1 MYPKLKKIQ
10 YLDFYFGL
18 ELILRII
25 LYIMTPIA
33 YVAVLIRVLPDSFTT
48 LIDTIINIKTI
59 GNRPGID
66 FLNLVF
72 WFIILLVAFTSIT
85 RGLWSLLL
93 LLFKQIRVV
102 TFVDGSYD
110 IVSLKEAIRIY
121 NITMISHIGKA
132 LTDIIDMLDDKED
145 KEDNDEEQ
153 EVTH

>member
-25 LYIMTPIA
+25 LNIMTPIA

-72 WFIILLVAFTSIT
+72 WFIILLVALTSIT
-85 RGLWSLLL
+85 RGLWLLLL

-110 IVSLKEAIRIY
+110 IVSLKEATRIY
-121 NITMISHIGKA
+121 NITMISHIGMT
-132 LTDIIDMLDDKED
+132 LNDIIDMLDD

>member
-25 LYIMTPIA
+25 LNIMTPIA

-72 WFIILLVAFTSIT
+72 WFIILLVALTSIT
-85 RGLWSLLL
+85 RGLWLLLL

-110 IVSLKEAIRIY
+110 IVSLKEATRIY
-121 NITMISHIGKA
+121 NITMISHIGMT
-132 LTDIIDMLDDKED
+132 LNDIIDMLDDKEN
-145 KEDNDEEQ
+145 NDEEQ

>member
-1 MYPKLKKIQ
+1 MYPELKKIQ

-33 YVAVLIRVLPDSFTT
+33 YVVVLIRVLPDLFTT

-72 WFIILLVAFTSIT
+72 WFIILLVALTFIT
-85 RGLWSLLL
+85 RGLWLLLL

-110 IVSLKEAIRIY
+110 IVSLKEATRIY
-121 NITMISHIGKA
+121 NITMISHIGMI
-132 LTDIIDMLDDKED
+132 LNDIIDMLMIRRITTKS
-145 KEDNDEEQ
+145 KK
-153 EVTH
+153 

>member
-1 MYPKLKKIQ
+1 MYLKLKKIQ

-25 LYIMTPIA
+25 LNIMTPIA

-72 WFIILLVAFTSIT
+72 WFIILLVALTFIT
-85 RGLWSLLL
+85 RGLWLLLL

-102 TFVDGSYD
+102 TFVDGSYN
-110 IVSLKEAIRIY
+110 IVSLKEATRIY
-121 NITMISHIGKA
+121 NITMISHIGMA
-132 LTDIIDMLDDKED
+132 LNDIIDMLDDKED
-145 KEDNDEEQ
+145 NDEEQ
-153 EVTH
+153 EVAH

>member
-1 MYPKLKKIQ
+1 MYPELKKIQ
-10 YLDFYFGL
+10 YLDFYLGL

-25 LYIMTPIA
+25 LNIMTPIA
-33 YVAVLIRVLPDSFTT
+33 YVAVLIRVLPDLFTT

-72 WFIILLVAFTSIT
+72 WFIILLVALTSIT
-85 RGLWSLLL
+85 RGLWLLLL

-110 IVSLKEAIRIY
+110 IVSLKEATRIY
-121 NITMISHIGKA
+121 NITMISHIGMT
-132 LTDIIDMLDDKED
+132 LNDIIDMLDDKED
-145 KEDNDEEQ
+145 NDEEQ
-153 EVTH
+153 EVAH

>member
-1 MYPKLKKIQ
+1 MYPELKKIQ

-33 YVAVLIRVLPDSFTT
+33 YVVVLIRVLPDFFTT

-72 WFIILLVAFTSIT
+72 WFIILLVALTFIT
-85 RGLWSLLL
+85 RGLWLLLL

-110 IVSLKEAIRIY
+110 IVSLKEATRIY
-121 NITMISHIGKA
+121 NITMISHIGMI
-132 LTDIIDMLDDKED
+132 LNDIIDMLDDKED
-145 KEDNDEEQ
+145 NDEEQ
-153 EVTH
+153 EVAH

>member
-1 MYPKLKKIQ
+1 MYPELKKIQ
-10 YLDFYFGL
+10 YLDFYLGL

-25 LYIMTPIA
+25 LNIMTPIA

-72 WFIILLVAFTSIT
+72 WFIILLVALTSIT
-85 RGLWSLLL
+85 RGLWLLLL

-110 IVSLKEAIRIY
+110 IVSLKEATRIY
-121 NITMISHIGKA
+121 NITMISHIGMA
-132 LTDIIDMLDDKED
+132 LNDIIDMLDDKED
-145 KEDNDEEQ
+145 NDEEQ
-153 EVTH
+153 EVAH

>member
-25 LYIMTPIA
+25 LNIMTPIA
-33 YVAVLIRVLPDSFTT
+33 YVVVLIRVLPDSFTT

-72 WFIILLVAFTSIT
+72 WFIILLVALTFIT
-85 RGLWSLLL
+85 RGLWLLSL

-110 IVSLKEAIRIY
+110 IVSLKEATRIY
-121 NITMISHIGKA
+121 NITMISHIGMA
-132 LTDIIDMLDDKED
+132 L
-145 KEDNDEEQ
+145 N
-153 EVTH
+153 EVAH

>member
-25 LYIMTPIA
+25 LNIMTPIA
-33 YVAVLIRVLPDSFTT
+33 YVVVLIRVLPDSFTT

-72 WFIILLVAFTSIT
+72 WFIILLVALTFIT
-85 RGLWSLLL
+85 RGLWLLSL

-110 IVSLKEAIRIY
+110 IVSLKEATRIY
-121 NITMISHIGKA
+121 NITMISHIGMA
-132 LTDIIDMLDDKED
+132 LNDIIDMLDDKED
-145 KEDNDEEQ
+145 NDEEQ
-153 EVTH
+153 EVAH

>member
-33 YVAVLIRVLPDSFTT
+33 YVVVLIRVLPDSFTT

-72 WFIILLVAFTSIT
+72 WFIILLVALTFIT
-85 RGLWSLLL
+85 RGLWLLLL

-102 TFVDGSYD
+102 TFVDGSYN
-110 IVSLKEAIRIY
+110 IVSLKEATRIY
-121 NITMISHIGKA
+121 NITMISHIGMA
-132 LTDIIDMLDDKED
+132 LNDIIDMLDDKED
-145 KEDNDEEQ
+145 NDEEQ
-153 EVTH
+153 EVAH

>member
-25 LYIMTPIA
+25 LNIMTPIA

-72 WFIILLVAFTSIT
+72 WFIILLVALTFIT
-85 RGLWSLLL
+85 RGLWLLLL

-110 IVSLKEAIRIY
+110 IVSLKEATRIY
-121 NITMISHIGKA
+121 NITMISHIGMT
-132 LTDIIDMLDDKED
+132 LNDIIDMLDD

>member
-25 LYIMTPIA
+25 LNIMTPIA

-72 WFIILLVAFTSIT
+72 WFIILLVALTSIT
-85 RGLWSLLL
+85 RGLWLLLL

-110 IVSLKEAIRIY
+110 IVSLKEATRIY
-121 NITMISHIGKA
+121 NITMISHIEMA
-132 LTDIIDMLDDKED
+132 LNDIIDMLDDKED
-145 KEDNDEEQ
+145 NDEEQ
-153 EVTH
+153 EVAH

>member
-25 LYIMTPIA
+25 LNIMTPIA
-33 YVAVLIRVLPDSFTT
+33 YVVVLIRVLPDSFTT

-72 WFIILLVAFTSIT
+72 WFIILLVALTFIT
-85 RGLWSLLL
+85 RGLWLLLL

-110 IVSLKEAIRIY
+110 IVSLKEATRIY
-121 NITMISHIGKA
+121 NITMISHIEMA
-132 LTDIIDMLDDKED
+132 LNDIIDMLDDKED
-145 KEDNDEEQ
+145 NDEEQ
-153 EVTH
+153 EVAH

>member
-1 MYPKLKKIQ
+1 MYSKLKKVQ

-25 LYIMTPIA
+25 LNIMTPIA

-72 WFIILLVAFTSIT
+72 WFIILLVALTSIT
-85 RGLWSLLL
+85 RGLWLLLL

-102 TFVDGSYD
+102 TFVNGSYD
-110 IVSLKEAIRIY
+110 IVSLKEATRIY
-121 NITMISHIGKA
+121 NITMISHIGMA
-132 LTDIIDMLDDKED
+132 LNDIIDMLDDKED
-145 KEDNDEEQ
+145 NDEEQ
-153 EVTH
+153 EVAH